1 MKQTNKAF
9 AHTSLKHLALG
20 GSAAAAI
27 LLPQA
32 VTQAMPQLF
41 TKVAPLTAQTLPY
54 CTGVCGS
61 CGASCVGSVT
71 VMAFLAVLAKIK
83 GKHMKSSK
91 LISQQQKEANT

>member
-1 MKQTNKAF
+1 MMKQTNKAL

-20 GSAAAAI
+20 SSAAAAI

-32 VTQAMPQLF
+32 VTRAAPQLF

-61 CGASCVGSVT
+61 CGGSCVGSISII
-71 VMAFLAVLAKIK
+71 AFLAILAKLK
-83 GKHMKSSK
+83 GK
-91 LISQQQKEANT
+91 QKEVNT